1 MHNTIKKSKALVLSQ
16 TSLFQFNQRLKT
28 PLEILANQCVNASIK
43 ADKIFTLLSVRRKLK

>member
-1 MHNTIKKSKALVLSQ
+1 MHNTIKTSKALVLSQ

-28 PLEILANQCVNASIK
+28 TLEILANQCVNASIK